1 MTENASSKCS
11 SLMQKIE
18 VNEQEALD
26 RFLKLTAIPG
36 GSGDEKGVADA
47 ISGQLIDAGI
57 DPSQI
62 SFDDANT
69 RTRLKGNC
77 GNLIVQL
84 PGNGNGP
91 RTLISA
97 HMDTVPICVGCDPYV
112 DGDHVHSR
120 GNTGLGGDDRSG
132 CSAILTA
139 TIERL
144 RLGDSNFNPAVVAFF
159 IQEEIGLEGARHLD
173 VAKIG
178 DIDLAFNFDGGTV
191 EKMTNGATGGERINI
206 RLLGVPA
213 HAGLAPETG
222 VSTIVIAAKAIADLE
237 ARGWHG
243 RISNEHGEGT
253 SNVGVI
259 QGGDATNVVTPEL
272 KLRAEARSHDA
283 GMRTK
288 IVAEIRDAFEKAAAN
303 VTNTDGTC
311 GTCEFESHVDYESF
325 RLPDDD
331 PSIAA
336 LGEAL
341 KSIGREPFLEVA
353 GGGLDANW
361 LNKHGIAAVTTGCGQ
376 RNIHT
381 AEEKLHIADYLD
393 ACRVATTLICRGS

>member
-1 MTENASSKCS
+1 MN
-11 SLMQKIE
+11 KIE

-26 RFLKLTAIPG
+26 RFLKLTAIRG
-36 GSGDEKGVADA
+36 GSGEEKDVAEA
-47 ISGQLIDAGI
+47 IKAQLIEAGV

-62 SFDDANT
+62 QYDDANT

-77 GNLIVQL
+77 GNLIVHL

-91 RTLISA
+91 RTMLSA

-112 DGDHVHSR
+112 ENGEVHSR

-139 TIERL
+139 AIERQ
-144 RLGDSNFNPAVVAFF
+144 RLGEENFHPAVVAFF

-173 VAKIG
+173 VSKVG

-206 RLLGVPA
+206 RLLGTPA

-237 ARGWHG
+237 SRGWHG

-272 KLRAEARSHDA
+272 ALRAEARSHDA
-283 GMRTK
+283 AMRTR
-288 IVAEIRDAFEKAAAN
+288 IVAEIREAFEKAAAS
-303 VTNTDGTC
+303 VTNTEGVC
-311 GTCEFESHVDYESF
+311 GQCEFESHVDYESF
-325 RLPDDD
+325 RLPDED

-341 KSIGREPFLEVA
+341 RAIGREPYLEIA

-376 RNIHT
+376 RDIHT
-381 AEEKLHIADYLD
+381 AEERLHIGDYLD
-393 ACRVATTLICRGS
+393 SCRVATKLICRRS

>member
-1 MTENASSKCS
+1 MK
-11 SLMQKIE
+11 KIE

-26 RFLKLTAIPG
+26 RFLKLTAIRG
-36 GSGDEKGVADA
+36 GSGEEKDVADA
-47 ISGQLIDAGI
+47 IRTQLIEAGV

-62 SFDDANT
+62 EFDDANT

-77 GNLIVQL
+77 GNLIVHL
-84 PGNGNGP
+84 PGNGNGR
-91 RTLISA
+91 RTMLSA
-97 HMDTVPICVGCDPYV
+97 HMDTVPICIGCDPYV
-112 DGDHVHSR
+112 EDGEVHSR

-139 TIERL
+139 AIERQ
-144 RLGDSNFNPAVVAFF
+144 RLGDEHFAPAVVAFF

-173 VAKIG
+173 VAKVG

-191 EKMTNGATGGERINI
+191 EKMTNGATGGERIKI

-222 VSTIVIAAKAIADLE
+222 VSTIVIASKAIADLQS
-237 ARGWHG
+237 RGWHG

-272 KLRAEARSHDA
+272 TLRAEARSHDA
-283 GMRTK
+283 AMRTR
-288 IVAEIRDAFEKAAAN
+288 IVTEIRDAFEKAAAE
-303 VTNTDGTC
+303 VTNTDGVS
-311 GTCEFESHVDYESF
+311 GRCEFESHVDYESF

-336 LGEAL
+336 LGDAL
-341 KSIGREPFLEVA
+341 RAIGREPFLEIA

-381 AEEKLHIADYLD
+381 AEERLDIADYFD
-393 ACRVATTLICRGS
+393 SCRVATTLICRPS

>member
-1 MTENASSKCS
+1 
-11 SLMQKIE
+11 MQKIE

-26 RFLKLTAIPG
+26 RFLKLTAIRG
-36 GSGDEKGVADA
+36 GSGDEKDVADA
-47 ISGQLIDAGI
+47 IVAQLIEAGI
-57 DPSQI
+57 DASQI

-69 RTRLKGNC
+69 RTRLEGNC
-77 GNLIVQL
+77 GNLIVHL
-84 PGNGNGP
+84 PGSGTGP
-91 RTLISA
+91 RTMLSA
-97 HMDTVPICVGCDPYV
+97 HMDTVPICIGCDPYV
-112 DGDHVHSR
+112 EDGEVLSR

-139 TIERL
+139 AIERQ
-144 RLGDSNFNPAVVAFF
+144 RLGEQNFHPAVVAFF

-173 VAKIG
+173 VSKVG
-178 DIDLAFNFDGGTV
+178 DIDFAFNFDGGTV
-191 EKMTNGATGGERINI
+191 EKMTNGATGGERIDI
-206 RLLGVPA
+206 RLTGIPA

-222 VSTIVIAAKAIADLE
+222 VSTIVIAAKAIADLD

-243 RISNEHGEGT
+243 RIKNEHGEGT

-283 GMRTK
+283 AMRTR
-288 IVAEIRDAFEKAAAN
+288 IVAEIREAFEKAAAG
-303 VTNTDGTC
+303 VTNTDGAC
-311 GTCEFESHVDYESF
+311 GECHFESHVDYESF

-341 KSIGREPFLEVA
+341 RLIGREPFLEIA

-381 AEEKLHIADYLD
+381 AEERLHIGDYLD
-393 ACRVATTLICRGS
+393 ACRVATTLICRPTQ